1 MTFNSLNFFIFFPVV
16 AILYFAIPKKYQW
29 VFLLASSYFFYVFAN
44 YKFAFFLIST
54 TVTTFYAG
62 TCIGK
67 INDRLKTTLAENK
80 DTYSKEQIKAWK
92 ASCKKRKKQIVA
104 LVLLL
109 NFGILV
115 FLKYFNF
122 LSKSMNGM
130 FAFFHS
136 SASFPVLKLIL
147 PLGISF
153 YTFQAMGYLIDVY
166 RGKYKP
172 ERNLAKLALFLSF
185 FPQIMEGPIGRYN
198 DLAEQLYQGHDFDYN
213 NAKFGLQLML
223 WGYFKKV
230 VIADRAGILV
240 DTVYKS
246 YQNYSGMQIA
256 FVAVV
261 YAVQIYADFSG
272 YIDIATG
279 AAQFMGITLAQ
290 NFNRPYFSKSVS
302 EFWRRWHIT
311 LGSWFKDYL
320 FYPLSL
326 SKAGMSV
333 GKFSRKHFNSAL
345 SKNMTAYFGLAVVW
359 LTTGLWHGSD
369 WHYVLYGVYYGVLII
384 LSMQCK
390 PTFQKIM
397 AKFRINTES
406 FGWKLFQVTRTFSL
420 ICLGFILFRA
430 ENMKVAIS
438 MIKSILFMT
447 KPAGYTSL
455 LDGNFTKT
463 DFVFLLLT
471 TIILFAVS
479 WAQRKKKLRQ
489 TISEQNVA
497 LRWAVYCTA
506 VLSVIFLGVLA
517 SNDPTQFI
525 YFQF

>member
-1 MTFNSLNFFIFFPVV
+1 MTFNSLNFFIFFPIV
-16 AILYFAIPKKYQW
+16 AILYYVIPKKYQW
-29 VFLLASSYFFYVFAN
+29 IFLLTASYFFYLFAN

-54 TVTTFYAG
+54 TATTFYAANG
-62 TCIGK
+62 IGK
-67 INDRLKTTLAENK
+67 INNNQKATLVENK
-80 DTYSKEQIKAWK
+80 EVYSKEQIKDLK
-92 ASCKKRKKQIVA
+92 AICKKQKKQIVA
-104 LVLLL
+104 AVLLV
-109 NFGILV
+109 NFGILA

-122 LSKSMNGM
+122 LSKSMNDLFG
-130 FAFFHS
+130 FFHA
-136 SASFPVLKLIL
+136 SASMPTLKLLL

-166 RGKYKP
+166 RGKYEP
-172 ERNLAKLALFLSF
+172 EKNLAKLALFLSF

-198 DLAEQLYQGHDFDYN
+198 DLAKQLYQEHEFDYN

-240 DTVYKS
+240 NTVYGN
-246 YQNYSGMQIA
+246 YPNYSGTQIA
-256 FVAVV
+256 LTAVV

-279 AAQFMGITLAQ
+279 AAQFFGVRLAQ

-326 SKAGMSV
+326 SKAGV
-333 GKFSRKHFNSAL
+333 KLGKFGRKHFSAAFAR
-345 SKNMTAYFGLAVVW
+345 NTTAYFGLAVVW

-369 WHYVLYGVYYGVLII
+369 WHYVLYGVYYGALIM

-390 PTFQKIM
+390 PVFQKINN
-397 AKFRINTES
+397 KLKIQTER
-406 FGWKLFQVTRTFSL
+406 FGWKLFQVVRTFA
-420 ICLGFILFRA
+420 IVCLGFILFRA
-430 ENMKVAIS
+430 ENLNVAFSMMKS
-438 MIKSILFMT
+438 MLFMS
-447 KPAGYTSL
+447 KPAVYTSL
-455 LDGNFTKT
+455 LNGDFTKT
-463 DFVFLLLT
+463 DAVFLVLT
-471 TIILFAVS
+471 TGILFAVS
-479 WAQRKKKLRQ
+479 WMQRKKKLRE
-489 TISEQNVA
+489 TLSNKNVV
-497 LRWAVYCTA
+497 LRWAVYCAAT
-506 VLSVIFLGVLA
+506 LSVIFLGVLA
-517 SNDPTQFI
+517 SNDPSQFI

>member
-1 MTFNSLNFFIFFPVV
+1 MTFNSLNFFVFFPIV
-16 AILYFAIPKKYQW
+16 AILYYAIPKKYQW
-29 VFLLASSYFFYVFAN
+29 IFLLAASYFFYFFAN
-44 YKFAFFLIST
+44 YKFALFLIST
-54 TVTTFYAG
+54 TITTFYAANA
-62 TCIGK
+62 IGK
-67 INDRLKTTLAENK
+67 INHNQKATLEANK
-80 DTYSKEQIKAWK
+80 DFLSKEQIKDLK
-92 ASCKKRKKQIVA
+92 SYCKKQKKQIA
-104 LVLLL
+104 AAVLLL

-122 LSKSMNGM
+122 VSKSMNGI
-130 FAFFHS
+130 FGLFHS
-136 SASFPVLKLIL
+136 SASMPALKLLL

-166 RGKYKP
+166 RGKYEP
-172 ERNLAKLALFLSF
+172 ESNPAKLALFLSF

-198 DLAEQLYQGHDFDYN
+198 DLAPQLYKGHDFDYN
-213 NAKFGLQLML
+213 NAKFGLQLMV

-240 DTVYKS
+240 NTVYS
-246 YQNYSGMQIA
+246 NYQNYSGMQIA
-256 FVAVV
+256 FTAIV

-279 AAQFMGITLAQ
+279 AAQFFGVRLAQ

-326 SKAGMSV
+326 SKAGTKL
-333 GKFSRKHFNSAL
+333 GKFSRKHFSPAL
-345 SKNMTAYFGLAVVW
+345 AKNMTAYFGLAVVW

-384 LSMQCK
+384 VSMQCK
-390 PTFQKIM
+390 PIFQKMID
-397 AKFRINTES
+397 KLQIQTEH
-406 FGWKLFQVTRTFSL
+406 FGWKFFQVARTFSL
-420 ICLGFILFRA
+420 VCLGFILFRA
-430 ENMKVAIS
+430 ENLSVAFS
-438 MIKSILFMT
+438 MIKSIFLMS
-447 KPAGYTSL
+447 KPAVYTSL

-463 DFVFLLLT
+463 DLLFFVLT
-471 TIILFAVS
+471 TGILFSVS
-479 WAQRKKKLRQ
+479 WIQRKQKLRE
-489 TISEQNVA
+489 TLSEQNIV
-497 LRWAVYCTA
+497 LRWAVYSTA

>member
-1 MTFNSLNFFIFFPVV
+1 MTFNSLNFFIFFPII
-16 AILYFAIPKKYQW
+16 AILYYVIPKKYQW
-29 VFLLASSYFFYVFAN
+29 VFLLIASYFFYLFAN
-44 YKFAFFLIST
+44 LKFAFFLVST
-54 TVTTFYAG
+54 TITTFYAAIQ
-62 TCIGK
+62 IGK
-67 INDRLKTTLAENK
+67 INDDQKAILAENK
-80 DTYSKEQIKAWK
+80 ELYAKDQIKELK
-92 ASCKKRKKQIVA
+92 VYCKKQKKQVVA
-104 LVLLL
+104 AVLIL

-122 LSKSMNGM
+122 FSININGILRLS
-130 FAFFHS
+130 HS
-136 SASFPVLKLIL
+136 SASMPILKLLL

-166 RGKYKP
+166 RGKYQP
-172 ERNLAKLALFLSF
+172 EKNLAKLALFLSF

-198 DLAEQLYQGHDFDYN
+198 DLAKQLYESHDFDYD

-240 DTVYKS
+240 NAVYNND
-246 YQNYSGMQIA
+246 QNYSGMQIA
-256 FVAVV
+256 VTSVI

-279 AAQFMGITLAQ
+279 AAQFLGIKLAP
-290 NFNRPYFSKSVS
+290 NFLRPYFSKSVS

-326 SKAGMSV
+326 SKVGTKL
-333 GKFSRKHFNSAL
+333 GKFSRKHFSTSFSRNT
-345 SKNMTAYFGLAVVW
+345 TAYFGLAVVW

-390 PTFQKIM
+390 PLFQKITT
-397 AKFRINTES
+397 KLQIHTEH
-406 FGWKLFQVTRTFSL
+406 FGWKLFQVARTFSL

-430 ENMKVAIS
+430 ENLNVAFS
-438 MIKSILFMT
+438 MIKSIFLMSR
-447 KPAGYTSL
+447 PQVYTSL
-455 LDGNFTKT
+455 LNGDFTKT
-463 DFVFLLLT
+463 DLVFLILTVGILL
-471 TIILFAVS
+471 IVS
-479 WAQRKKKLRQ
+479 LLQRKKGLRKTLSQ
-489 TISEQNVA
+489 QNVA

-517 SNDPTQFI
+517 SNDPSQFI